1 MKKLNTDYQQI
12 QFTYKL
18 EKYQCI
24 LFLDVLIRRLT
35 NGKLETTVFQK
46 ETNTDI
52 YMNWKSHAPIQW
64 KIGTLKNLV
73 KRSIIICSDQR
84 LLQKELD
91 NLRKVF
97 VQINDYPSKIVKSI
111 IKNEL
116 EKENADI
123 TNEPQTNT
131 TDKSKTKLH
140 LFLPFSGKQGIQLLS
155 KMKRQL
161 KKSIPSS
168 MKTCI
173 TYEGTKLSTQFPVK
187 DRTKFEHRL
196 SIEYFRCCHNVT
208 CNETYVGETDRRIK
222 EHVIDHSK
230 RD

>member
-1 MKKLNTDYQQI
+1 M
-12 QFTYKL
+12 
-18 EKYQCI
+18 
-24 LFLDVLIRRLT
+24 
-35 NGKLETTVFQK
+35 
-46 ETNTDI
+46 
-52 YMNWKSHAPIQW
+52 
-64 KIGTLKNLV
+64 
-73 KRSIIICSDQR
+73 IIC
-84 LLQKELD
+84 
-91 NLRKVF
+91 LRQLKT
-97 VQINDYPSKIVKSI
+97 

-116 EKENADI
+116 EKENTDI
-123 TNEPQTNT
+123 NNEPQTNT
-131 TDKSKTKLH
+131 TDKSETKLH

-187 DRTKFEHRL
+187 DRTKFEHRHN
-196 SIEYFRCCHNVT
+196 IEYFRRCHNVT
-208 CNETYVGETDRRIK
+208 CNETYVGETNRRIK